1 MYRVPWLPEAPQV
14 FYSLLYISCP
24 YNTKANLQCHVFRA
38 QISHNKIQFPNSVSV
53 RLLMQVSQ
61 FLFQYTMRRLAGRG
75 KRGSRLDLVWRG
87 CMRDGVLLSRFS
99 ATTSGKAC
107 SLRGGA
113 ALPTSRIRTAPSP
126 HRRPSQLFHLYYL
139 HAPTSTPFSLV
150 PCNQQSAS
158 CLVAVSFSAILPCR
172 LLSCPPT
179 HLVQSSSLSTTIAPL
194 DPSTD
199 GTNSS
204 NGSAGRRSSATGK
217 RRPRE
222 SPHLPMTFK
231 TRRVRISPIICPRG
245 TSPLLSIRALRL
257 ILIIAARVCPSGE
270 NASRS

>member
-1 MYRVPWLPEAPQV
+1 
-14 FYSLLYISCP
+14 
-24 YNTKANLQCHVFRA
+24 
-38 QISHNKIQFPNSVSV
+38 
-53 RLLMQVSQ
+53 
-61 FLFQYTMRRLAGRG
+61 
-75 KRGSRLDLVWRG
+75 
-87 CMRDGVLLSRFS
+87 MRDGVLLSRFS

-113 ALPTSRIRTAPSP
+113 ALPTSCIRTAPSP
-126 HRRPSQLFHLYYL
+126 HRRPSQLFHLYHL